1 MEWINYFVGFFLI
14 IFSQDL
20 GVPKEHR
27 PKLLS
32 EYGILKMVL
41 VVTGIY
47 LILNSKIL

>member
-1 MEWINYFVGFFLI
+1 MEWVNYFIGLFLI

-20 GVPKEHR
+20 GIPKEHR

-41 VVTGIY
+41 VIAGIF
-47 LILNSKIL
+47 LIVSSKVL